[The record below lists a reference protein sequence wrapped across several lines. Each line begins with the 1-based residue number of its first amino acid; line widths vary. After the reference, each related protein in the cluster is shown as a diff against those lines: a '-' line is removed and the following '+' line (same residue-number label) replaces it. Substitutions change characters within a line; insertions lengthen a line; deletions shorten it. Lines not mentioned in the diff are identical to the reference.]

1 MKKLLLLLSALVMA
15 NVTLVAATWNK
26 PVPKDYTVKDGDVF
40 YLYNAAQNL
49 FLSHDGITVV
59 LGQQGTALTA
69 TKLASGDFR
78 LHTSDDGYLYAN
90 VDFVCSD
97 GSATDA
103 NIDWYLE
110 KQADASYLIRPS
122 KSDPDHSWADYPDH
136 WMGIVSG
143 ANFLV
148 PLLKPE
154 SADIKWYAIG
164 EEDML
169 HFSSL
174 YMLDAVMTELQGYG
188 YDVSELLSLY
198 NNVDAKKEDLDGAIN
213 SVQAVL
219 ANYRI
224 ENATE
229 SSPVD
234 VTSLY
239 VRNAGLDEEWVSD
252 GHDVPGWTMLPS
264 TFCGMGES
272 DYVETF
278 YTDTKTLGSWSGAA
292 FGDNKV
298 YQTLTNLRNGKYRLG
313 NYGIWIRHT
322 GNEGAP
328 IEGAYIYAK
337 VGDKLYCEPLVD
349 TGWWRGL
356 SEVVFECRSGEA
368 EVGIMFEA
376 TNVGQCIIY
385 DFRLEYM
392 GEATPASRVKELID
406 KSNAVVAAAQVN
418 KKYISTLN
426 DDIER
431 GNALIAEK
439 NDVELETLYYKFLAD
454 FEDAQ
459 KNAEAYLTLEK
470 LITKAEA
477 TISQGESESI
487 GVLSDY
493 VLENELS
500 DKATQYAFD
509 NEQIEKINAELSLL
523 IEEASNSVIKP
534 GQDIT
539 YLVANAD
546 FSKSNGWE
554 NKVNENGTGF
564 DTSNKLLNKWWSD
577 WEAEQTLVNLPN
589 GTYRLEVQGFQ
600 WHSWDWAQA
609 QSQWEAGD
617 GTDPTYDVTTLIG
630 LNDVFVPACNVFSCG
645 PTDIKEGYDTGAYF
659 VPNNEATAV
668 KFFALGLYQNVV
680 EAEVCDHT
688 LKITFDC
695 SVNGFWNCF
704 TNLRLTYVST
714 DFTDAI
720 SDVNTAAQ
728 KSGVAYSLQ
737 GTVVNPS
744 SYKGIYIKDGKKHRN
759 K

>member
-15 NVTLVAATWNK
+15 NMTLFAATWNK

-40 YLYNAAQNL
+40 YLYNATQNL
-49 FLSHDGITVV
+49 FLTHDGMTVV
-59 LGQQGTALTA
+59 LGQKGTALTA

-90 VDFVCSD
+90 FDFVCSD
-97 GSATDA
+97 GSETDI
-103 NIDWYLE
+103 NINWYLE
-110 KQADASYLIRPS
+110 KQADATYLIRPS
-122 KSDPDHSWADYPDH
+122 KTDPDHSWDVYPEH
-136 WMGIVSG
+136 WMGQASG
-143 ANFLV
+143 INYVAPLV
-148 PLLKPE
+148 KAE
-154 SADIKWYAIG
+154 DGDIKWYVIG
-164 EEDML
+164 EEDMQR
-169 HFSSL
+169 FSSL
-174 YMLDAVMTELQGYG
+174 FSLDAVMTELQGYG
-188 YDVSELLSLY
+188 YDVTELLAVY
-198 NNVDAKKEDLDGAIN
+198 NNVASTKEDLDGAIS
-213 SVQAVL
+213 SVQTVL
-219 ANYRI
+219 AEYRI
-224 ENATE
+224 DNATE

-234 VTSLY
+234 VTNMY
-239 VRNAGLDEEWVSD
+239 VRNPGLDEEWVSD
-252 GHDVPGWTMLPS
+252 GHDVPGWTMIPS

-278 YTDTKTLGSWSGAA
+278 YTDNKTLGSWSGAA

-298 YQTLTNLRNGKYRLG
+298 YQTLTNLRNGKYRFG

-322 GNEGAP
+322 GNEGDP

-337 VGDKLYCEPLVD
+337 VGDKLYREPLMD

-392 GEATPASRVKELID
+392 GEATPASRVKELVTKGTAIID
-406 KSNAVVAAAQVN
+406 GAEVN
-418 KKYISTLN
+418 EKYINALKS
-426 DDIER
+426 DIEK
-431 GNALIAEK
+431 GQQLINAENAA
-439 NDVELETLYYKFLAD
+439 ELETLYYVFLAD
-454 FEDAQ
+454 YEAAQ
-459 KNAEAYLTLEK
+459 KNAESYLTLAN
-470 LITKAEA
+470 LIKKAEA
-477 TISQGESESI
+477 TVSQGESESMGI
-487 GVLSDY
+487 LSDY
-493 VLENELS
+493 ILENELS
-500 DKATQYAFD
+500 DKASRYAFD
-509 NEQIEKINAELSLL
+509 NEQIEKIISELSLL
-523 IEEASNSVIKP
+523 IEDASNSIIKP

-539 YLVANAD
+539 YLVVNAD

-554 NKVNENGTGF
+554 NKMNENGTGF
-564 DTSNKLLNKWWSD
+564 DTTNKLLNKWWSD
-577 WEAEQTLVNLPN
+577 WAAEQTIYNLPN

-609 QSQWEAGD
+609 QTQWEASD

-645 PTDIKEGYDTGAYF
+645 PTDIKEGYDTGSYF

-680 EAEVCDHT
+680 EAEVTDHT
-688 LKITFDC
+688 LRITFDC
-695 SVNGFWNCF
+695 TVNGFWNCF

-714 DFTDAI
+714 EFTDAI
-720 SDVNTAAQ
+720 DNVTPTAS
-728 KSGVAYSLQ
+728 KSGTAYSLQ
-737 GTVVNPS
+737 GTKINPS
-744 SYKGIYIKDGKKHRN
+744 TYKGIYIMDGKKHLN

>member
-15 NVTLVAATWNK
+15 NMTLFAATWNK
-26 PVPKDYTVKDGDVF
+26 PVPKDYTIQDGDVF
-40 YLYNAAQNL
+40 YLYNATRNL
-49 FLSHDGITVV
+49 FLTHDGITVV
-59 LGQQGTALTA
+59 LGKKGTALTA
-69 TKLASGDFR
+69 TKQTSGDFR
-78 LHTSDDGYLYAN
+78 LNTSDDGCLYAN
-90 VDFVCSD
+90 IDFVCSD
-97 GSATDA
+97 GTDA
-103 NIDWYLE
+103 DTNIDWYFE
-110 KQADASYLIRPS
+110 KQSDGTYLIRPS
-122 KSDPDHSWADYPDH
+122 KNDPDHSWADYPDC
-136 WMGIVSG
+136 WLGQPNEGNFVS
-143 ANFLV
+143 
-148 PLLKPE
+148 PLLKT
-154 SADIKWYAIG
+154 ADGDIKWYAIS
-164 EEDML
+164 EEDMGL
-169 HFSSL
+169 FSSV
-174 YMLDAVMTELQGYG
+174 YNLDAAMVELQGYG
-188 YDVSELLSLY
+188 YDITSLLSVY
-198 NNVDAKKEDLDGAIN
+198 NNESSTKADYDNAIN

-219 ANYRI
+219 AEYRI
-224 ENATE
+224 DNASE

-239 VRNAGLDEEWVSD
+239 MKNPGLDEDYVSD
-252 GHDVPGWTMLPS
+252 GHDVPGWTMIPS

-278 YTDTKTLGSWSGAA
+278 YTDNKTLGSWSGAA

-322 GNEGAP
+322 GNDGDP

-337 VGDKLYCEPLVD
+337 VGDKLYREPLMD

-356 SEVVFECRSGEA
+356 SEVTFECRTGEA

-392 GEATPASRVKELID
+392 GEATPTSRVKELIS
-406 KSNAVVAAAQVN
+406 KSNAVIEAAEVN
-418 KKYISTLN
+418 EKYINALKS
-426 DDIER
+426 DIEK
-431 GNALIAEK
+431 GQQLIDAK
-439 NDVELETLYYKFLAD
+439 NEAELETLYYTFLAD
-454 FEDAQ
+454 YEAAQ
-459 KNAEAYLTLEK
+459 KNAESYITLAN
-470 LITKAEA
+470 LINKAES
-477 TISQGESESI
+477 TISKGDSESM

-493 VLENELS
+493 LLENELS
-500 DKATQYAFD
+500 DKVREYALD
-509 NEQIEKINAELSLL
+509 NEQIEEIIEKISVL
-523 IEEASNSVIKP
+523 IEEASNSIIMP

-539 YLVANAD
+539 YLVVNAD

-554 NKVNENGTGF
+554 NKMNENGTGF

-577 WEAEQTLVNLPN
+577 WGAEQTLVNLPN

-600 WHSWDWAQA
+600 WHSWDWSQA

-645 PTDIKEGYDTGAYF
+645 PTDIKEGYDTGSYF

-695 SVNGFWNCF
+695 TVNGFWNCF

-714 DFTDAI
+714 EWTDAI
-720 SDVNTAAQ
+720 GDVQTTAT
-728 KSGVAYSLQ
+728 KSGTAYSLQ

-744 SYKGIYIKDGKKHRN
+744 TYKGIYIKDGKKHLN

>member
-1 MKKLLLLLSALVMA
+1 MKKLLLLLAAVVMA
-15 NVTLVAATWNK
+15 NMTLFAATWNK
-26 PVPKDYTVKDGDVF
+26 PVPADYTVKDGDVF
-40 YLYNAAQNL
+40 YLYSATKNL
-49 FLSHDGITVV
+49 FLAHDGITVV

-69 TKLASGDFR
+69 AKQASGDFR
-78 LHTSDDGYLYAN
+78 LKTSDDGWLYAN
-90 VDFVCSD
+90 IGFVCSD
-97 GSATDA
+97 GTDA
-103 NIDWYLE
+103 DTNIDWYFE
-110 KQADASYLIRPS
+110 KQSDGTYLIRPS
-122 KSDPDHSWADYPDH
+122 KNDPDHSWADYPNCWLGQPKD
-136 WMGIVSG
+136 GYYLS
-143 ANFLV
+143 
-148 PLLKPE
+148 PLL
-154 SADIKWYAIG
+154 SAEDGDVKWYAIG
-164 EEDML
+164 EEGMQR
-169 HFSSL
+169 FSALFS
-174 YMLDAVMTELQGYG
+174 LDAIMTELQGYG
-188 YDVSELLSLY
+188 YDVTELIAVY
-198 NNVDAKKEDLDGAIN
+198 NNESSTKDDLDRAMG

-219 ANYRI
+219 ADYRI
-224 ENATE
+224 NNATE

-239 VRNAGLDEEWVSD
+239 VRNPGLDENWVND
-252 GHDVPGWTMLPS
+252 GHDVPGWTMIPS

-278 YTDTKTLGSWSGAA
+278 YTDNKTLGSWSGAA

-322 GNEGAP
+322 GNEGDP

-337 VGDKLYCEPLVD
+337 VGDKLYREPLMD

-356 SEVVFECRSGEA
+356 SEVVFECRTGEA

-385 DFRLEYM
+385 DFRLEYL
-392 GEATPASRVKELID
+392 GEATPAARVKELIT
-406 KSNAVVAAAQVN
+406 KGTAIIEAAEVN
-418 KKYISTLN
+418 EKYINALKS
-426 DDIER
+426 DIEK
-431 GNALIAEK
+431 GQLLIDAK
-439 NDVELETLYYKFLAD
+439 NEAELETLYYSFLAD
-454 FEDAQ
+454 YEAAQ
-459 KNAEAYLTLEK
+459 KNAESYITLAN
-470 LITKAEA
+470 LINEAES
-477 TISQGESESI
+477 TISKGDSESI

-493 VLENELS
+493 LLENELA
-500 DKATQYAFD
+500 DKVREYALD
-509 NEQIEKINAELSLL
+509 NEQLEEIIEKISAL
-523 IEEASNSVIKP
+523 IEEASNSIIMP

-539 YLVANAD
+539 YLVVNAD

-554 NKVNENGTGF
+554 NKMNDNGTGF
-564 DTSNKLLNKWWSD
+564 DTSNKLLNKWWAD
-577 WEAEQTLVNLPN
+577 WAAEQTLVNLPN

-600 WHSWDWAQA
+600 WHSWDWSQAQA
-609 QSQWEAGD
+609 QWEAGD

-645 PTDIKEGYDTGAYF
+645 PTDIKEGYDTGSYF

-695 SVNGFWNCF
+695 TVNGFWNCF

-714 DFTDAI
+714 EWTDAI
-720 SDVNTAAQ
+720 GDVQTSAT
-728 KSGVAYSLQ
+728 KSGSAYSLQ

-744 SYKGIYIKDGKKHRN
+744 TYKGIYIKDGVKHLN

>member
-15 NVTLVAATWNK
+15 NMTLVAAIWNK
-26 PVPKDYTVKDGDVF
+26 PVPKDYTVQDGDVL
-40 YLYNAAQNL
+40 YLYNATQNL
-49 FLSHDGITVV
+49 FLTHDGMTVI
-59 LGQQGTALTA
+59 LGKQGTALTA

-78 LHTSDDGYLYAN
+78 FLTSDDGFLYAN
-90 VDFVCSD
+90 FDFVCSD
-97 GSATDA
+97 GSDTEA
-103 NIDWYLE
+103 NSDWYLQ
-110 KQADASYLIRPS
+110 KQTDATYLIRPS
-122 KSDPDHSWADYPDH
+122 KNDPDHSWADYPDH
-136 WMGIVSG
+136 WMGLPNG
-143 ANFLV
+143 ASSLSPLV
-148 PLLKPE
+148 KAE
-154 SADIKWYAIG
+154 DGDIKWYAIS
-164 EEDML
+164 EADMQ
-169 HFSSL
+169 HFSLLFS
-174 YMLDAVMTELQGYG
+174 LDAIMTELQDYG
-188 YDVSELLSLY
+188 YDVAELLAIY
-198 NNVDAKKEDLDGAIN
+198 NNESATTEDLSNAIN

-219 ANYRI
+219 ENYRI
-224 ENATE
+224 DNATE

-239 VRNAGLDEEWVSD
+239 VRNPGLDENWVSD
-252 GHDVPGWTMLPS
+252 GHDVPGWTMVPS

-298 YQTLTNLRNGKYRLG
+298 YQTLTNLRNGKYRFG
-313 NYGIWIRHT
+313 NFGIWIRHT
-322 GNEGAP
+322 GNEGDP

-337 VGDKLYCEPLVD
+337 VGDKLYREPLAD

-356 SEVVFECRSGEA
+356 SEVVFECRTGEA

-392 GEATPASRVKELID
+392 GEATPASRVKDLID
-406 KSNAVVAAAQVN
+406 KSNAIIAAAQVN
-418 KKYISTLN
+418 EKYITLLN
-426 DDIER
+426 GDIEN
-431 GNALIAEK
+431 GTALIAEK
-439 NDVELETLYYKFLAD
+439 NEAELETFYYKFLAD

-459 KNAEAYLTLEK
+459 KNAEAYLTLSM
-470 LITKAEA
+470 LIAKAEE
-477 TISQGESESI
+477 TFVQGESESI
-487 GVLSDY
+487 GSLSDY
-493 VLENELS
+493 ILENELS
-500 DKATQYAFD
+500 DKVRLYALD
-509 NEQIEKINAELSLL
+509 NEQIEKIVSELSVL
-523 IEEASNSVIKP
+523 IEEASNSIIKP

-539 YLVANAD
+539 YLVVNAD

-554 NKVNENGTGF
+554 NKMNENGTGF

-577 WEAEQTLVNLPN
+577 WGAEQTLVNLPN

-609 QSQWEAGD
+609 QAQWEAGD

-645 PTDIKEGYDTGAYF
+645 PTDIKEGYDTGSYF

-688 LKITFDC
+688 LRITFDC
-695 SVNGFWNCF
+695 TVNGFWNCF

-714 DFTDAI
+714 DYTDAI
-720 SDVNTAAQ
+720 SEVKPALPA
-728 KSGVAYSLQ
+728 SGAAYSLQ
-737 GTVVNPS
+737 GTVINPS
-744 SYKGIYIKDGKKHRN
+744 TYKGIYIKDGKKHLN